1 MSEVTNADVALSPSP
16 GTLWYLDRLMAQSH
30 DTALVSRAC
39 VEKVE
44 GTKEAVD
51 RSWVQQGVLI
61 KGEHPGVVVSLSG
74 KATNPKVEC
83 SSDTAIS
90 VKRDERNSWQ

>member
-1 MSEVTNADVALSPSP
+1 
-16 GTLWYLDRLMAQSH
+16 MAHSH

-51 RSWVQQGVLI
+51 RAWVQQGVLI
-61 KGEHPGVVVSLSG
+61 KGEHPGVVVSLGG
-74 KATNPKVEC
+74 KTTNPKVEC
-83 SSDTAIS
+83 SGDTAVS
-90 VKRDERNSWQ
+90 VKADERDSWQ

>member
-1 MSEVTNADVALSPSP
+1 VSEVTNADVTLSPSP
-16 GTLWYLDRLMAQSH
+16 GTSRHLDRFVAQSH

-51 RSWVQQGVLI
+51 RAWVQQGVLI
-61 KGEHPGVVVSLSG
+61 KGEHPGVVVALRG
-74 KATNPKVEC
+74 KATNRKVEC
-83 SSDTAIS
+83 GGDTAVS
-90 VKRDERNSWQ
+90 VKPDEHNSWQ